1 MGTQHAPAPRPTPFG
16 ATRPRRRER
25 PSPSATWRVAPQP
38 LFELKKHVKPIAHTR
53 ISKMN
58 SPRCTKFRAYL
69 RRQSRRACAAT
80 IAPPRVPAFA
90 PGRPRRTRV
99 YRSQARARRLCVKSA
114 NDSSVQ
120 SPVTL
125 TEIKVKIKRSS
136 PRHAAY
142 ADATASFTQAS
153 DCATTSARD
162 ARSRAVSAS
171 AAATRSTHSVSIRE
185 SDSRRLLSHA
195 DLTASSSSACLFA
208 FDSNVRSELFKAS
221 LSDPISA
228 SWVCRIL
235 AISAVCAVA
244 NAAL

>member
-1 MGTQHAPAPRPTPFG
+1 MHQVSRLSAASIAASLCRDDCASACSSFRSRTSTSDACLPIAGSSSSAVCKK
-16 ATRPRRRER
+16 RER
-25 PSPSATWRVAPQP
+25 LVS
-38 LFELKKHVKPIAHTR
+38 PIAR
-53 ISKMN
+53 N
-58 SPRCTKFRAYL
+58 SY
-69 RRQSRRACAAT
+69 
-80 IAPPRVPAFA
+80 
-90 PGRPRRTRV
+90 GN
-99 YRSQARARRLCVKSA
+99 KS
-114 NDSSVQ
+114 
-120 SPVTL
+120 
-125 TEIKVKIKRSS
+125 KIKRSS

-153 DCATTSARD
+153 DCDTTSARD

-195 DLTASSSSACLFA
+195 DLTAVSSSACLFA
-208 FDSNVRSELFKAS
+208 FDSNVRSDVFKAS